1 MILTQIS
8 FNNRGLHHNFQRN
21 VVSNN
26 SAFIHY
32 NKPVRNVHD
41 SIDIMFNKKDRKPAI
56 PELFKKRKLRVK
68 GEATGKAQEFLLA
81 IGE

>member
-1 MILTQIS
+1 
-8 FNNRGLHHNFQRN
+8 
-21 VVSNN
+21 
-26 SAFIHY
+26 
-32 NKPVRNVHD
+32 
-41 SIDIMFNKKDRKPAI
+41 MFNKKDRKPAI